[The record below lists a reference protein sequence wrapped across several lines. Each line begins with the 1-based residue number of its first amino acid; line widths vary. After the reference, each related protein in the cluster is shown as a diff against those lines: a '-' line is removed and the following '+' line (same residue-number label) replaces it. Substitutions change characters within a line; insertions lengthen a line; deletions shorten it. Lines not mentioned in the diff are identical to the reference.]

1 MVECGDH
8 KKRDECH
15 CGEGLDD
22 VLAPLLLGAHART
35 YPPLEQFR
43 IIFHQVNSDRERAR
57 EKNGDNNPCLPIVE
71 RPRRKENRQPENYK
85 KLQDSSECFDVQ
97 LVHFAAAMRS
107 LFERAV
113 GVDRLIFE
121 NEVSAFRTRHRSSIA
136 GNSVWI
142 NSKNA
147 SVSAIRAPAGVSRPT
162 TSIPSR
168 RLRSHRSSTWSLR
181 AIASYQVSLCTR

>member
-35 YPPLEQFR
+35 YPPLEEFR

-57 EKNGDNNPCLPIVE
+57 EKNHDNNPRLPIVE
-71 RPRRKENRQPENYK
+71 RPRGKENRHPENEE
-85 KLQDSSECFDVQ
+85 KLQDSGERFDVQ
-97 LVHFAAAMRS
+97 LVHSAATARS
-107 LFERAV
+107 LFERVTETGRFA
-113 GVDRLIFE
+113 FE
-121 NEVSAFRTRHRSSIA
+121 KESSALRARHRSSIA
-136 GNSVWI
+136 GNSVWM

-147 SVSAIRAPAGVSRPT
+147 SVSAIRAPAAVSRPT

-168 RLRSHRSSTWSLR
+168 RLRSHRSSTWSLL